1 MRPRNR
7 KRHFVLDLF
16 ACFLIPVYTLSFA
29 GSTEWFGSNFSVLA
43 VTGRD
48 HYRGFLYWGL
58 LAGSYFFV
66 VVNRLAFSL
75 PGQWLRMAVS
85 WLVLAACLALGY
97 ALAIPYLPDY
107 FPRFAALHVGL
118 AAGACALLMLALLV
132 LLLALRRSR
141 PEQYG
146 RLLMAWGLIVLGVC
160 RPVFHLRDGIHRAG
174 GVLYHFHGSAGPET
188 LFGPGAGSVK
198 KEPVKFYVSLI

>member
-29 GSTEWFGSNFSVLA
+29 GSTEWFGSNFSVIA
-43 VTGRD
+43 VTGWD

-75 PGQWLRMAVS
+75 PGQWARLAVS

-146 RLLMAWGLIVLGVC
+146 RLLMAWGLIVLGCAVLFFISGMVSTALE
-160 RPVFHLRDGIHRAG
+160 VFFTISTALLARKLYLVRAPD
-174 GVLYHFHGSAGPET
+174 L
-188 LFGPGAGSVK
+188 
-198 KEPVKFYVSLI
+198 

>member
-58 LAGSYFFV
+58 RAATSLWWSTAWPSPCPGS
-66 VVNRLAFSL
+66 
-75 PGQWLRMAVS
+75 G
-85 WLVLAACLALGY
+85 
-97 ALAIPYLPDY
+97 
-107 FPRFAALHVGL
+107 
-118 AAGACALLMLALLV
+118 
-132 LLLALRRSR
+132 
-141 PEQYG
+141 
-146 RLLMAWGLIVLGVC
+146 
-160 RPVFHLRDGIHRAG
+160 
-174 GVLYHFHGSAGPET
+174 
-188 LFGPGAGSVK
+188 
-198 KEPVKFYVSLI
+198 